1 MAQLSLRLF
10 ARVNGFTL
18 DISWEMENELVV
30 LFGFSGAGKSMTL
43 NLLAGLARA
52 ERGFI
57 SLGDSMLF
65 DSSRNIFLPPQKR
78 AIGYVFQDLALFP
91 HMTVRQNISYGAF
104 GLRTDERR
112 KTVRIMMEML
122 YLERLA
128 EKYPFEIS
136 GGQKQRV
143 ALARVLV
150 KKPAVLLL
158 DEPFSALD
166 VSLRLEMQ
174 KLMIELRTTFSIPVV
189 LVTHDLY
196 EAYTTADR
204 IVVYSE
210 GRIAQTGSPDDIFHT
225 PVNPDVKALVDNK
238 IILNERI
245 FNNSFCHNSTHEQS
259 EMSRIW

>member
-1 MAQLSLRLF
+1 MSRTGMEAGGMTQLSLKLF
-10 ARVNGFTL
+10 TRVNSFTL
-18 DISWEMENELVV
+18 DIDWEMENELVV
-30 LFGFSGAGKSMTL
+30 LFGLSGAGKSMTL

-57 SLGDSMLF
+57 RLGNDILF
-65 DSSRNIFLPPQKR
+65 DSSQDIFVPPQKR

-104 GLRTDERR
+104 GLHGDER
-112 KTVRIMMEML
+112 KETVQKMMDIL
-122 YLERLA
+122 YIERFA
-128 EKYPFEIS
+128 EKYPSEIS

-150 KKPAVLLL
+150 RKPEMLLL
-158 DEPFSALD
+158 DEPFTALD
-166 VSLRLEMQ
+166 ISLRLEMQ
-174 KLMIELRTTFSIPVV
+174 KLLIELRTKFAIPVV

-196 EAYTTADR
+196 EAYTVADR
-204 IVVYSE
+204 IIVYSE
-210 GRIAQTGSPDDIFHT
+210 GKIAQTGSPYNIFHV

-245 FNNSFCHNSTHEQS
+245 FNHSLC
-259 EMSRIW
+259 